1 VTAPAPATSPGV
13 CATTADR
20 EVPHPDLTREDRAAI
35 GAAVRRYTMATGAS
49 LAGIA
54 AGTALAAVIPIAG
67 AALLLVAFLTGV
79 VVFARRLDLTHP
91 GPGSRLDGRPLILR
105 VDPVAAAAYNRW
117 LDRDGG
123 AAAREAGEAGE
134 VERAEE
140 IGATLKQLAELISA
154 GRGVSDAAHTLSRR
168 VVALV
173 DGARTGGGRGGV
185 ARG

>member
-1 VTAPAPATSPGV
+1 
-13 CATTADR
+13 
-20 EVPHPDLTREDRAAI
+20 
-35 GAAVRRYTMATGAS
+35 MATGAS

-123 AAAREAGEAGE
+123 DAREAGEAGE
-134 VERAEE
+134 DGEAERAEE

-154 GRGVSDAAHTLSRR
+154 GRGDSDAAHTLSRR

>member
-91 GPGSRLDGRPLILR
+91 RPGSRLHGRPLVLR
-105 VDPVAAAAYNRW
+105 VNPVAAAAYNSW
-117 LDRDGG
+117 LGRDGG
-123 AAAREAGEAGE
+123 DAGEA
-134 VERAEE
+134 ERAEE
-140 IGATLKQLAELISA
+140 VAATLKQLAELIST
-154 GRGVSDAAHTLSRR
+154 GRGDGEAAHTLTRR

-173 DGARTGGGRGGV
+173 DGARTGGGRGGA
-185 ARG
+185 ARD